1 MNITVKLNLTQ
12 TGRSTTIYYCFHE
25 KNNDCNIEPITY
37 VEVLRL

>member
-12 TGRSTTIYYCFHE
+12 TGRSTTIYYCFHG
-25 KNNDCNIEPITY
+25 KNNDCNIEPIMS